1 MSGHSKWATIKHK
14 KGALDA
20 KRGKIFTRLIK
31 EIAVAAKNGGG
42 DPDGNPRLRTAILAA
57 KAENMP
63 ADNIKR
69 AIQRGTGE
77 LEGVSYEE
85 ASFEG
90 YGPGG
95 VAVLVDVLTD
105 NRNRAVSEIRHT
117 FAKNGGNLG
126 ESGSVRFM
134 FSKKGL
140 IAVEKSAA
148 SEEKLMDIVLENGGE
163 DLSDEGDTWEIV
175 TDTGSFEAVA
185 GAVKAAG
192 IPTVMSEVTMI
203 ASTYTRL
210 EGSTAAQM
218 VRLLEALEDL
228 DDVQNV
234 HSNVDMDAEQV
245 EHAAG

>member
-31 EIAVAAKNGGG
+31 EITIAARSGG

-77 LEGVSYEE
+77 LEGAIYEE
-85 ASFEG
+85 ITFEG

-95 VAVLVDVLTD
+95 VAIIVEVTTD
-105 NRNRAVSEIRHT
+105 NRNRTVSEIRHI
-117 FAKNGGNLG
+117 FSKNGGNLG

-140 IAVEKSAA
+140 IAVEKGAA
-148 SEEKLMDIVLENGGE
+148 TEEQLMDIVLEHGGE
-163 DLSDEGDTWEIV
+163 DLNDEGDTWEII
-175 TDTGSFEAVA
+175 TDPSAFEAVLN
-185 GAVKAAG
+185 AVKAAG

-203 ASTYTRL
+203 ASTYTKL
-210 EGSTAAQM
+210 EGPAAAQM
-218 VRLLEALEDL
+218 VRLLEALEDF
-228 DDVQNV
+228 DDTQNV
-234 HSNVDMDAEQV
+234 YSNFDMDAAQMEQV
-245 EHAAG
+245 AG

>member
-1 MSGHSKWATIKHK
+1 
-14 KGALDA
+14 
-20 KRGKIFTRLIK
+20 
-31 EIAVAAKNGGG
+31 
-42 DPDGNPRLRTAILAA
+42 
-57 KAENMP
+57 
-63 ADNIKR
+63 
-69 AIQRGTGE
+69 
-77 LEGVSYEE
+77 
-85 ASFEG
+85 
-90 YGPGG
+90 
-95 VAVLVDVLTD
+95 
-105 NRNRAVSEIRHT
+105 
-117 FAKNGGNLG
+117 
-126 ESGSVRFM
+126 
-134 FSKKGL
+134 
-140 IAVEKSAA
+140 VEKSAA